1 MGLPCAAVSKKRAVS
16 KLSRQPCLL
25 PEACL
30 LSQVQPGTKVRVKH
44 LTAPPEAVRR
54 LREMGL
60 REEQQIQ
67 LLTQNTSV
75 ICKVCNMRLG
85 LSPDLADTIIVEPL
99 SAK

>member
-1 MGLPCAAVSKKRAVS
+1 VSKKRVVEKSS
-16 KLSRQPCLL
+16 KQSCLL
-25 PEACL
+25 PEACT
-30 LSQVQPGTKVRVKH
+30 LSQVQPGTRVRVKH

-60 REEQQIQ
+60 REDQQIH

-99 SAK
+99 SAQ